1 MKIILTRKRGI
12 LRLLSV
18 PDRYIKCK
26 VSSVYRKLIK
36 KRTKKTV
43 DDVNNVEKLQ
53 QKSTDELKEMT
64 KNWEELK
71 IGVN

>member
-26 VSSVYRKLIK
+26 VSRVYRKLIK

-64 KNWEELK
+64 KN
-71 IGVN
+71 